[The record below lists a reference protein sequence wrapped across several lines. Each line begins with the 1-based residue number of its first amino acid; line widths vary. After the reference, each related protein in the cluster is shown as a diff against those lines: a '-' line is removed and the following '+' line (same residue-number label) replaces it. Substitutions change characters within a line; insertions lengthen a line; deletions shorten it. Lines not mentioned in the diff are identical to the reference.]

1 MNNIVRIRE
10 VGLRDGLQLI
20 RSKLATSTKAEWISQ
35 QVKSGFCEME
45 VTSFVPAHILPQ
57 FFDATEV
64 LSMAS
69 CLDGLCPS
77 VLVPNLRGGKLALGA
92 GAKKINFVIS
102 VSESHNQANVR
113 CATEES
119 FQMLEELILKSK
131 QEQNVSVTGALSTSF
146 GCSIEGD
153 IKQHKVV
160 RFAERMA
167 RLGVQEINLAD
178 TVGYA
183 SPLSVKNMFADI
195 QSAVGEIPLAAHFH
209 DTRGLGLANIFAAF
223 EVGITRFDSCLGG
236 LGGCPFAPGASGNVN
251 TEDTVGMFNSMGIDT
266 GVDIEKLIEIRRLL
280 ETWLPN
286 EKLGGN
292 LIKTF

>member
-1 MNNIVRIRE
+1 MNNSVHIRE

-102 VSESHNQANVR
+102 VSEAHNQANVR
-113 CATEES
+113 CTTEKS
-119 FQMLEELILKSK
+119 FQMLEELILESK

-183 SPLSVKNMFADI
+183 NPLSVKNIFADL

-251 TEDTVGMFNSMGIDT
+251 TEDTVGMFNSMGIDS
-266 GVDIEKLIEIRRLL
+266 GVDIEKLIEVRRLL

-286 EKLGGN
+286 EKVGGN

>member
-1 MNNIVRIRE
+1 MNNIVCIRE

-20 RSKLATSTKAEWISQ
+20 RSQLATSTKAEWISQ
-35 QVKSGFCEME
+35 QVKSGFGEME

-102 VSESHNQANVR
+102 VSEAHNQANVR
-113 CATEES
+113 CTTEKS
-119 FQMLEELILKSK
+119 FQMLEELILESK
-131 QEQNVSVTGALSTSF
+131 EEQNVSVTGALSTSF

-251 TEDTVGMFNSMGIDT
+251 TEDTVGMFHSMGIDT
-266 GVDIEKLIEIRRLL
+266 GVDIEKLIEVRRLL

>member
-1 MNNIVRIRE
+1 MNNIVCIRE

-20 RSKLATSTKAEWISQ
+20 RSQLATSTKAEWISQ
-35 QVKSGFCEME
+35 QVKSGFGEME

-64 LSMAS
+64 LAMAS

-102 VSESHNQANVR
+102 VSEAHNQANVR
-113 CATEES
+113 CTTEKS
-119 FQMLEELILKSK
+119 FQMLEELILESK

-183 SPLSVKNMFADI
+183 SPLSVKNIFADI

-266 GVDIEKLIEIRRLL
+266 GVDIEKLIEVRRLL

>member
-69 CLDGLCPS
+69 CLDGLYPS

-102 VSESHNQANVR
+102 VSEAHNQANVR
-113 CATEES
+113 CTTEKS
-119 FQMLEELILKSK
+119 FQMLEELIIESK
-131 QEQNVSVTGALSTSF
+131 QKQNVSVTGALSTSF

-153 IKQHKVV
+153 IKQYKVV

-266 GVDIEKLIEIRRLL
+266 GVDIEKLIEVRRLL

-286 EKLGGN
+286 EKVGGN

>member
-1 MNNIVRIRE
+1 MNNIVCIRE

-20 RSKLATSTKAEWISQ
+20 RSQLATSTKAEWISQ
-35 QVKSGFCEME
+35 QVKSGFGEME

-69 CLDGLCPS
+69 CMDGLCPS

-102 VSESHNQANVR
+102 VSESHNQENVR
-113 CATEES
+113 CTTEKS
-119 FQMLEELILKSK
+119 FQMLEELILESK
-131 QEQNVSVTGALSTSF
+131 EEQNVSVTGALSTSF

-183 SPLSVKNMFADI
+183 NPLSVKNIFVDL

-223 EVGITRFDSCLGG
+223 EVGITKFDSCLGG

-251 TEDTVGMFNSMGIDT
+251 TEDTVGMFHSMGIDT
-266 GVDIEKLIEIRRLL
+266 GVDIEKLIEVRRLL

>member
-1 MNNIVRIRE
+1 MNNIVCIRE

-20 RSKLATSTKAEWISQ
+20 RSQLATSTKAEWISQ
-35 QVKSGFCEME
+35 QVKSGFSEME

-102 VSESHNQANVR
+102 VSESHNQENVR
-113 CATEES
+113 CTTEKS
-119 FQMLEELILKSK
+119 FQMLDELILEAKEK
-131 QEQNVSVTGALSTSF
+131 QNVSVTGALSTSF

-183 SPLSVKNMFADI
+183 NPLSVKNIFADL

-266 GVDIEKLIEIRRLL
+266 GVDIEKLIEVRRLL

>member
-1 MNNIVRIRE
+1 MNNIVCIRE

-20 RSKLATSTKAEWISQ
+20 RSQLATSTKAEWISQ
-35 QVKSGFCEME
+35 QVKSGFGEME

-69 CLDGLCPS
+69 CLDGLYPS

-102 VSESHNQANVR
+102 VSEAHNQANVR
-113 CATEES
+113 CTTEKS
-119 FQMLEELILKSK
+119 FQMLEDLILESK

-167 RLGVQEINLAD
+167 HLGVQEINLAD

-183 SPLSVKNMFADI
+183 RPLSVKNMFADI

-266 GVDIEKLIEIRRLL
+266 GVDIEKLIEVRRLL

>member
-1 MNNIVRIRE
+1 MNNIVCIRE

-102 VSESHNQANVR
+102 VSEAHNQANVR
-113 CATEES
+113 CTTEKS
-119 FQMLEELILKSK
+119 FQMLEELILESK

-266 GVDIEKLIEIRRLL
+266 GVDIEKLIEVRRLL

-286 EKLGGN
+286 EKVGGN

>member
-1 MNNIVRIRE
+1 MNNSVHIRE

-57 FFDATEV
+57 FCDATEV

-69 CLDGLCPS
+69 CLDGLCSS

-102 VSESHNQANVR
+102 VSEAHNQANVR
-113 CATEES
+113 CTTEKS
-119 FQMLEELILKSK
+119 FQMLEELILESK

-266 GVDIEKLIEIRRLL
+266 GVDIEKLIEVRRLL

-286 EKLGGN
+286 EKVGGN

>member
-1 MNNIVRIRE
+1 MNNIVCIRE

-20 RSKLATSTKAEWISQ
+20 RSQLATSTKAEWISQ
-35 QVKSGFCEME
+35 QVKSGFGEME

-102 VSESHNQANVR
+102 VSEAHNQANVR
-113 CATEES
+113 CTTEKS
-119 FQMLEELILKSK
+119 FQMLEELILESK

-183 SPLSVKNMFADI
+183 NPLSVKNIFVDL

-251 TEDTVGMFNSMGIDT
+251 TEDTVGMFHSMGIDT
-266 GVDIEKLIEIRRLL
+266 GVDIEKLIEVRRLL

>member
-1 MNNIVRIRE
+1 MHNSVHIRE

-20 RSKLATSTKAEWISQ
+20 RSQLATSTKAEWISQ
-35 QVKSGFCEME
+35 QVKSGFGEME

-113 CATEES
+113 CTTEKS
-119 FQMLEELILKSK
+119 FQMLEELILESK

-153 IKQHKVV
+153 IKQHKVI

-183 SPLSVKNMFADI
+183 NPLSVKNMFADI
-195 QSAVGEIPLAAHFH
+195 QSAVGNIPLAAHFH

-266 GVDIEKLIEIRRLL
+266 GVDIEKLIEVRRLL

>member
-1 MNNIVRIRE
+1 MNNIVCIRE

-20 RSKLATSTKAEWISQ
+20 RSQLATSTKAEWMSQ
-35 QVKSGFCEME
+35 QVKSGFGEME

-64 LSMAS
+64 LSIAS
-69 CLDGLCPS
+69 SLYGLCPS
-77 VLVPNLRGGKLALGA
+77 VLVPNLKGGKLALRA

-102 VSESHNQANVR
+102 VSEAHNQANVR
-113 CATEES
+113 CTTEKS

-153 IKQHKVV
+153 IKQQKVV

-183 SPLSVKNMFADI
+183 NPLSVKSIFTDI

-266 GVDIEKLIEIRRLL
+266 GVDIEKLIEVRRLL

-286 EKLGGN
+286 ENLGGN

>member
-1 MNNIVRIRE
+1 MNNNVCIRE
-10 VGLRDGLQLI
+10 VGLRDGLQLT
-20 RSKLATSTKAEWISQ
+20 RSQLSTSTKAEWISQ

-57 FFDATEV
+57 FFDATEI

-102 VSESHNQANVR
+102 VSEAHNQANVR
-113 CATEES
+113 CTTEKS
-119 FQMLEELILKSK
+119 FQMLEELILESK

-167 RLGVQEINLAD
+167 RLGVHEINLAD

-183 SPLSVKNMFADI
+183 NPLYVKNMFADI

-266 GVDIEKLIEIRRLL
+266 GVDIEKLIEVRRLL

-286 EKLGGN
+286 EKVGGN

>member
-1 MNNIVRIRE
+1 MNNIVCIRE

-20 RSKLATSTKAEWISQ
+20 KSQLATSTKAEWISQ
-35 QVKSGFCEME
+35 QVKSGFSEME

-102 VSESHNQANVR
+102 VSESHNQENVR
-113 CATEES
+113 CTAEKS
-119 FQMLEELILKSK
+119 FQMLEELILESK
-131 QEQNVSVTGALSTSF
+131 EEQNVSVTGALSTSF

-183 SPLSVKNMFADI
+183 NPLSVKNMFADI

-266 GVDIEKLIEIRRLL
+266 GVDIEKLIEVRRLL

>member
-1 MNNIVRIRE
+1 M
-10 VGLRDGLQLI
+10 
-20 RSKLATSTKAEWISQ
+20 
-35 QVKSGFCEME
+35 
-45 VTSFVPAHILPQ
+45 
-57 FFDATEV
+57 
-64 LSMAS
+64 
-69 CLDGLCPS
+69 
-77 VLVPNLRGGKLALGA
+77 
-92 GAKKINFVIS
+92 
-102 VSESHNQANVR
+102 
-113 CATEES
+113 
-119 FQMLEELILKSK
+119 
-131 QEQNVSVTGALSTSF
+131 SVTGALSTSF
-146 GCSIEGD
+146 GCSIEGE

-183 SPLSVKNMFADI
+183 SPLSVKNIFVDI

-266 GVDIEKLIEIRRLL
+266 GVDIEKLIEVRRLL

>member
-1 MNNIVRIRE
+1 MNNSVHIRE

-64 LSMAS
+64 LSIAS

-102 VSESHNQANVR
+102 VSEAHNQANVR
-113 CATEES
+113 CTTEKS
-119 FQMLEELILKSK
+119 FQMLEDLILESK

-223 EVGITRFDSCLGG
+223 EVGVTRFDSCLGG

-266 GVDIEKLIEIRRLL
+266 GVDIEKLIEVRRLL

-286 EKLGGN
+286 EKVGGN

>member
-1 MNNIVRIRE
+1 MNNIVCIRE

-20 RSKLATSTKAEWISQ
+20 RSQLATGTKAEWMSQ
-35 QVKSGFCEME
+35 QVNSGFGEME

-102 VSESHNQANVR
+102 VSESHNQENVR
-113 CATEES
+113 CTTEKS
-119 FQMLEELILKSK
+119 FQMLDELILEAKEK
-131 QEQNVSVTGALSTSF
+131 QNVSVTGALSTSF

-183 SPLSVKNMFADI
+183 NPLSVKNIFADL

-251 TEDTVGMFNSMGIDT
+251 TEDTVGMFHSMGIDT
-266 GVDIEKLIEIRRLL
+266 GVDIEKLIEVRRLL